1 MTRVIPLAHPLDDSG
16 LPHHQPAPA
25 VPQQPEA
32 TPAVVA
38 DLARYHHPH
47 FVRVEPGATEDWAT
61 YYFREFTGLETCPE
75 MPSEAYR
82 DEAVTHEQR
91 RALRNEYRAAEILWS
106 QARLRRQAAP
116 LLRQAAPLW
125 QAWTAAHNEL
135 GSVFAQFWHTG
146 DGHWRAQLLRLTDA
160 EQAARTAAEAWD
172 AHAARLAQLTHEQI
186 AVAGEWEELRLT
198 TVAQEIGLDASDWH
212 IAWHSA
218 YTDPSPWHGD
228 GGLLVDDL
236 TREIAAQRDRLT
248 EVALLAGDTDPTAG
262 EPA

>member
-16 LPHHQPAPA
+16 LPHRQSAPA
-25 VPQQPEA
+25 VPQQQEA
-32 TPAVVA
+32 TPAVLA

-47 FVRVEPGATEDWAT
+47 FVRVEPGATEDWAK
-61 YYFREFTGLETCPE
+61 YYFREFTGLEALPE
-75 MPSEAYR
+75 APIEAYR
-82 DEAVTHEQR
+82 DASVTWEQR
-91 RALRNEYRAAEILWS
+91 RALAEQYQAAEIVWS
-106 QARLRRQAAP
+106 KARLRRQAAP

-125 QAWTAAHNEL
+125 QAWTAAHDEL

-172 AHAARLAQLTHEQI
+172 AHAARLAQLVDEQI

-212 IAWHSA
+212 IAWHNA
-218 YTDPSPWHGD
+218 YTDRSPWYGD

-236 TREIAAQRDRLT
+236 NHEIAAQRDRLT